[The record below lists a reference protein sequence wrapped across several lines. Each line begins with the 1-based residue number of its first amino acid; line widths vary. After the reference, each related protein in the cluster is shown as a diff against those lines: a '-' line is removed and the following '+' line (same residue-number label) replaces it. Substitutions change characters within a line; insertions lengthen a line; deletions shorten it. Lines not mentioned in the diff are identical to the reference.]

1 MVLTSYPVTYWH
13 TILLFS
19 ASQCQNDSLF
29 KLFEG
34 SIFAIQVNKKEW
46 FFRPDQM
53 PPHSRFPWI
62 QGVTWQPWCL
72 SVVMETYVS
81 RLLPGIL
88 AAWWDSL
95 HPSPTF
101 TVLGDSAFSRQAPRL
116 WNSLHQDIR
125 HSESLVLCLKT
136 HFFSLAPSSILLCLS
151 YVCLLLVSLSPL
163 LKATLSSWK
172 ALYKYRVLS
181 LLLWWWRKRGKVK
194 MIACLCVW
202 HCFLSSDKRH
212 ILKLPDENC
221 K

>member
-95 HPSPTF
+95 HSQVQPSQF
-101 TVLGDSAFSRQAPRL
+101 WGTVPSLGKLPGSGTPCTKTSDTQSPLSSASKPISSLWPPHPFFCVWVMFVCCLSHYSHSLKRL
-116 WNSLHQDIR
+116 WVLEKRYIRIVYYHYYYDDGEREAKWKWLPVCVFDI
-125 HSESLVLCLKT
+125 V
-136 HFFSLAPSSILLCLS
+136 F
-151 YVCLLLVSLSPL
+151 CLLINV
-163 LKATLSSWK
+163 T
-172 ALYKYRVLS
+172 
-181 LLLWWWRKRGKVK
+181 
-194 MIACLCVW
+194 
-202 HCFLSSDKRH
+202 F
-212 ILKLPDENC
+212 
-221 K
+221 